1 MNFKIAHAKIRRF
14 LMADCK
20 LNYFY
25 FAYCD
30 DLTYFLHIWENNL
43 SETSTYPVN
52 IYLCCKVRTFGWQIK
67 SAQNDGHF
75 KYLFKKLEE
84 GFLSK

>member
-14 LMADCK
+14 FMADCK

-30 DLTYFLHIWENNL
+30 DLTYFLHI
-43 SETSTYPVN
+43 
-52 IYLCCKVRTFGWQIK
+52 
-67 SAQNDGHF
+67 
-75 KYLFKKLEE
+75 
-84 GFLSK
+84 